1 MSGEV
6 SGNERQSLAVSLHSP
21 RGFASCIRSLQHNSQ
36 LRRLGLQRT
45 VAGLVL
51 ASLSVVANTDI
62 YREYQTHKCRGM
74 RSAFENLREKRVNF
88 WRYWLL
94 FILFVHLQ
102 DKKCQYLTFCKTGPS
117 NSETWMLSPVARSLL
132 LKARPTAGPVCCS
145 IRMDTSSRLGVD
157 FHWARSFVRRSII
170 RPDIWP

>member
-1 MSGEV
+1 MSNFTRIV
-6 SGNERQSLAVSLHSP
+6 K
-21 RGFASCIRSLQHNSQ
+21 LQVKFWKFYVGKMSFWGK
-36 LRRLGLQRT
+36 LDIYFL
-45 VAGLVL
+45 
-51 ASLSVVANTDI
+51 ANTDI